1 MREVYI
7 CYIEED
13 IKYDN
18 QGQILGV
25 FEDLNMACKERDR
38 FNEKYSYMCAQVI
51 RKEIIKCGF

>member
-1 MREVYI
+1 MKEVYI

-13 IKYDN
+13 VKYDK

-25 FEDLNMACKERDR
+25 FEEFNMACEERDN
-38 FNEKYSYMCAQVI
+38 FNEKYSYMVAQVI